1 MSILN
6 CWRSSVPNMSN
17 NDKLIERARYE
28 SRAKEKLAGTRG
40 LGMAALGSSVIPA
53 SLQTPYLAYE
63 KAIAELVKPGDRVLE
78 LGAGTGLHTSAL
90 LRTGAEVVASDLS
103 PSSLQLLQKSFE
115 KTPGRLSIEV
125 ADMERLPFASGS
137 FDVIACAGSL
147 SYGEPALVNAE
158 IARVLR
164 PGGMLICVDTLNHNP
179 IYRLNR
185 WLHYL
190 RGDRSISTLKR
201 MPGLERINSL
211 SGMFAQ
217 SDVRY
222 FGAISFLMPVVSRLS
237 GQTTAKAL
245 SDGFDTMLGVRRS
258 AFKFVLVGRG
268 FAGSRPSSAAH

>member
-1 MSILN
+1 MSD
-6 CWRSSVPNMSN
+6 

-28 SRAKEKLAGTRG
+28 LRAKEKLAGTRG
-40 LGMAALGSSVIPA
+40 LGMASLGSSVIPA

-63 KAIAELVKPGDRVLE
+63 KAIAELVKPSDRVLE

-103 PSSLQLLQKSFE
+103 PSSLQLLEKSFE
-115 KTPGRLSIEV
+115 KTPGRLTTEV
-125 ADMERLPFASGS
+125 ADMERLPFASTS

-164 PGGMLICVDTLNHNP
+164 RGGSLICVDTLNHNP

-201 MPGLERINSL
+201 MPGLERINTL

-217 SDVRY
+217 SEVRY
-222 FGAISFLMPVVSRLS
+222 FGTISFLMPVVSRLS

-245 SDGFDTMLGVRRS
+245 SDGFDTMIGVRRS

-268 FAGSRPSSAAH
+268 FAASRPSSAAH